1 MNEPETTLSDEIIEF
16 LDEGSDTGSEGI
28 HASTDHWPVLIV
40 DDEEYVHQATTYA
53 LGSELIE
60 GRPLEF
66 LHAYSAKEAQELIR
80 TRSDVAVILLD
91 VVMEHENSGLELVRI
106 LRNEL
111 NMHTVRIILRTGQPG
126 YAPETQVIRDY
137 DINDYR
143 LKSELTQTTLVTAL
157 TSAIRS
163 YDQLCSI
170 LASRRGLA
178 QIIESA
184 NDLLIRRSLS
194 AFAEGV
200 LMQLF
205 KLIDHAP
212 DDILFCSQY
221 VPSDEVSAPP
231 LTKIIDASGIFTP
244 YIGQPLEQIGPHQAV
259 LDSIRQ
265 CLDSRKNQHDSHSV
279 TLFLPGD
286 TNRDAVLHFTVN
298 KALTLTENQLLDVF
312 SVNVAIGLKN
322 VCLFDDLHFLAFS
335 DPLTGLLNRKGFIDA
350 IAQHAGKNEQDW
362 TVALIDFDHFAEVN
376 DALGHNMGDALLIG
390 IAHRLQANWGK
401 DCLLARVGADV
412 FGLFA
417 PDISLTPSR
426 LTEVFHA
433 PVCVDGYLLPLP
445 ITVGLT
451 RLSEENGSAIDLF
464 RSTSSALKHA
474 KHDLR
479 GQCHYHTRD
488 MTETAH
494 KRLILLD
501 HLRHAVTTKEGLK
514 LHYQP
519 QLELRSGRVI
529 GVEALLR
536 WTNNDGQNIP
546 PDQFISLAE
555 NSGLMVEL
563 GEWVF
568 RTGITQ
574 LLKWDAVGL
583 PPLRMA
589 INLSLIQ
596 FREINF
602 TESLIRI
609 IDEFKIPAHRLE
621 LEITES
627 IAMLD
632 VDTVI
637 QTLSEFKKK
646 GMEVSI
652 DDFGTGFS
660 SLSYLHRL
668 PVDRLKIDQSFVR
681 AMSAAGGSGNTIA
694 NLVINLAHSLDLS
707 VIAEGV
713 ETQDHARLL
722 LDMGCDLGQG
732 FLYARALAPEVFEDW
747 LKKRQTA

>member
-16 LDEGSDTGSEGI
+16 LDEGSDAGSEGI
-28 HASTDHWPVLIV
+28 HASTDRWPVLIV

-212 DDILFCSQY
+212 DDIIFCSQY
-221 VPSDEVSAPP
+221 VPSDEVSAAP

-244 YIGQPLEQIGPHQAV
+244 YIGQSLEQIGAHQAV
-259 LDSIRQ
+259 LDTIRQ
-265 CLDSRKNQHDSHSV
+265 CLGSRKNQHDSHSV

-376 DALGHNMGDALLIG
+376 DALGHNMGDALLVG
-390 IAHRLQANWGK
+390 IARRLQAHWGK

-412 FGLFA
+412 FGVFA
-417 PDISLTPSR
+417 PDISLSPSR
-426 LTEVFHA
+426 LTEIFHE

-501 HLRHAVTTKEGLK
+501 HLRHAVTTKEGLR

-529 GVEALLR
+529 GAEGLLR
-536 WTNNDGQNIP
+536 WTNSNGQNIP
-546 PDQFISLAE
+546 PDQFITLAE

-568 RTGITQ
+568 RTGIEQ
-574 LLKWDAVGL
+574 LLEWDALGL

-609 IDEFKIPAHRLE
+609 IDEFNIPANRLE

-713 ETQDHARLL
+713 ETEDHARLL

-732 FLYARALAPEVFEDW
+732 FLYAKALPPDVFADW